1 MSKRIIGAL
10 LLLSGALVSPAAAQ
24 GQPSSAL
31 IDPVN
36 GLSLTEGI
44 ARALAQEPSLR
55 AERTA
60 IDSAKATRQQAGLR
74 RNPIVSVEQREEPA
88 GTDNQTMVTVDWPL
102 DLFRRGGRTAVADR
116 EVAVA
121 ELSVADRERLLVA
134 DVRARYGDVLVAV
147 RELMVL
153 DELMTTAR
161 RQYDLL
167 RARVDQ
173 GASPALE
180 RDLVEV
186 ELRRLEADRSLQL
199 GRSESALVELKRALG
214 MSPAGPLTLRDTL
227 EDLVGREPTEIAGP
241 PGVDRAAERQDVRA
255 AQARIEL
262 ADARV
267 ERAESEGQFDVSV
280 IGGYTRMDAGF
291 AQFGVSAAG
300 TPERVRGLFH
310 YVSLG
315 AMVTV
320 PLFNRNQGDVA
331 AARAERS
338 GAEAQL
344 EAARLSAM
352 TEVAA
357 TRARDQRAREAVK
370 LYSTGARTLARQN
383 LTVVEQS
390 YELGRATVFDVI
402 AEQRRFLEL
411 ERAYTETLRA
421 AFEARTALK
430 NALGDTQ

>member
-1 MSKRIIGAL
+1 
-10 LLLSGALVSPAAAQ
+10 
-24 GQPSSAL
+24 
-31 IDPVN
+31 
-36 GLSLTEGI
+36 
-44 ARALAQEPSLR
+44 
-55 AERTA
+55 
-60 IDSAKATRQQAGLR
+60 
-74 RNPIVSVEQREEPA
+74 
-88 GTDNQTMVTVDWPL
+88 
-102 DLFRRGGRTAVADR
+102 
-116 EVAVA
+116 
-121 ELSVADRERLLVA
+121 
-134 DVRARYGDVLVAV
+134 
-147 RELMVL
+147 
-153 DELMTTAR
+153 
-161 RQYDLL
+161 
-167 RARVDQ
+167 
-173 GASPALE
+173 
-180 RDLVEV
+180 
-186 ELRRLEADRSLQL
+186 
-199 GRSESALVELKRALG
+199 
-214 MSPAGPLTLRDTL
+214 
-227 EDLVGREPTEIAGP
+227 
-241 PGVDRAAERQDVRA
+241 
-255 AQARIEL
+255 
-262 ADARV
+262 
-267 ERAESEGQFDVSV
+267 V

>member
-1 MSKRIIGAL
+1 
-10 LLLSGALVSPAAAQ
+10 
-24 GQPSSAL
+24 
-31 IDPVN
+31 
-36 GLSLTEGI
+36 
-44 ARALAQEPSLR
+44 
-55 AERTA
+55 
-60 IDSAKATRQQAGLR
+60 
-74 RNPIVSVEQREEPA
+74 
-88 GTDNQTMVTVDWPL
+88 
-102 DLFRRGGRTAVADR
+102 
-116 EVAVA
+116 VA

-291 AQFGVSAAG
+291 PQFGVSAAG